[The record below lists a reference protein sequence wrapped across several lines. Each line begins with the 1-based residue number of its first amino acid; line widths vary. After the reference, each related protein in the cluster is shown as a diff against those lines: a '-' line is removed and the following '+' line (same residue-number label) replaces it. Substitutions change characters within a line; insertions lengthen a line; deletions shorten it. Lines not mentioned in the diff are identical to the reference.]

1 MTSTSDLAGSCRTF
15 NLQSPIYHVVM
26 AASSI
31 VRRFAIKYDTI
42 ADLVSL
48 HCFRR
53 VPNWVNSTRCADPLP
68 FLTLFILQF
77 MAGRPV
83 DERIDNSLEVFVN
96 ITILLKPYWGGYLWM
111 SSVDN
116 RTTWQGDEQ
125 PVPCMVETS
134 KTGLTRTEMCDAGR
148 SPRKYSEWES
158 SCKRDSRLRRKQREK
173 EVTSSTW
180 PSK

>member
-1 MTSTSDLAGSCRTF
+1 MSNPLCRSRKNNSILLGSGMTSISDLA
-15 NLQSPIYHVVM
+15 QSREALLSPKCYVVM

-31 VRRFAIKYDTI
+31 VCRIAIKYNTV

-53 VPNWVNSTRCADPLP
+53 VPNWVNSARCADPLP
-68 FLTLFILQF
+68 FLTRFILQF

-83 DERIDNSLEVFVN
+83 DERIDNPLEVFVN
-96 ITILLKPYWGGYLWM
+96 IMILLKPYWGGCLWM

-116 RTTWQGDEQ
+116 RTTWQWDEL

-134 KTGLTRTEMCDAGR
+134 EDGID
-148 SPRKYSEWES
+148 
-158 SCKRDSRLRRKQREK
+158 
-173 EVTSSTW
+173 
-180 PSK
+180 